1 MIASGQRRRSQERPG
16 GAIRMGGHSVIPPA
30 CCTEARRR
38 SPTRQAVLVL
48 RQPATVG
55 RRTYALSG
63 SLSKFASAAGSVG
76 LLACEVVAVATGI
89 VGEWIGVAL
98 NLRIRVFRC
107 GVNVPATGHRV
118 LRHRHV
124 LSVCNPGPR
133 KPEPGASLTPGDQHR
148 VQPYLI

>member
-1 MIASGQRRRSQERPG
+1 MFGPSFTGFGS
-16 GAIRMGGHSVIPPA
+16 SPA
-30 CCTEARRR
+30 LTW
-38 SPTRQAVLVL
+38 RQTVAVLVL

-98 NLRIRVFRC
+98 KLRIRVFRC
-107 GVNVPATGHRV
+107 GVNVPATGRRV
-118 LRHRHV
+118 LRHQHV
-124 LSVCNPGPR
+124 LSACDPGPR
-133 KPEPGASLTPGDQHR
+133 KPWPWASLALGNWPR
-148 VQPYLI
+148 VVDAGSSVYDLFLGS